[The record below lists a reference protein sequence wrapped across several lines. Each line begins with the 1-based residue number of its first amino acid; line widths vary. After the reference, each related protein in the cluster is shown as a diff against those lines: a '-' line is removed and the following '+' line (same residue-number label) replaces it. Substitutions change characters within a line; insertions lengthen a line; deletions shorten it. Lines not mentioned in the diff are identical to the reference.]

1 MYHIW
6 TLFHPLNRWVTLP
19 WYSNTMGS
27 WKFSLLRK
35 TDASSRPLHRRTVS
49 LVFWSHSY
57 LKLLLTSDCCF
68 RPAHFQW
75 LGPIFTSSTLIYT
88 SELIPYS
95 TICAHRA
102 TFSVRPRCS
111 VGRITVDLNRRSWS
125 RFTPR
130 SKDFF
135 FTSCGSLILFTRA
148 NAQWVTHGF
157 N

>member
-57 LKLLLTSDCCF
+57 LKLLASDFCVRLGNF
-68 RPAHFQW
+68 NNSDLSLQKSITEQSRIIAFNSTFLQISQRWIREDTWKTGRRISRGLSFWQRVGPLFLRKKRELLPAKYFSFQ
-75 LGPIFTSSTLIYT
+75 STLCM
-88 SELIPYS
+88 L
-95 TICAHRA
+95 
-102 TFSVRPRCS
+102 
-111 VGRITVDLNRRSWS
+111 
-125 RFTPR
+125 
-130 SKDFF
+130 
-135 FTSCGSLILFTRA
+135 
-148 NAQWVTHGF
+148 
-157 N
+157 